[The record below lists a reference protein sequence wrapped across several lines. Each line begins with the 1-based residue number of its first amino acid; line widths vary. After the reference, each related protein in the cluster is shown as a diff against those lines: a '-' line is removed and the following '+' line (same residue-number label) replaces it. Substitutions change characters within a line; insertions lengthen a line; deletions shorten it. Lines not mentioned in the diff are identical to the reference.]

1 MAISV
6 LNSPNDVTQCYNP
19 ERYIVSSSIAAT
31 ANQFRFICD
40 VRDSSNNVVTRL
52 KADKDVIANVA
63 VPSGIG
69 YFDVSSIVRTL
80 IVPAKLP
87 ITTAGFLNLATPNG
101 LTSKY
106 SVILGEQ
113 YIDNTTNPPSVV
125 TTGLVTQ
132 SDKYAVYNGLPQLDF
147 INNTPDLMTTRYP
160 TGSGA
165 TLTSYLPLVSWLT
178 KYVYSDTYDW
188 LFMGQNITS
197 GNVITSARV
206 EYFNAQNTLLRG
218 FNVTAGGTTNTAV
231 IKRFASGPMNIK
243 ALTSGQCSDG
253 SAGSVLFPDYENGSY
268 TIQFVTASSSPTI
281 AVRYVMKQCTPYKK
295 IGLWFVNKFGVIE
308 SFYFAYKNRKT
319 LEINRNTFL
328 RNMLSFVLQSGG
340 GSTTRV
346 YETTATQVYS
356 GNQKPSWNLNSHI
369 LTESEYDWLQ
379 EMLYS
384 PICFLDLS
392 QITGSTTLVEC
403 VIATSSYNIVKRAN
417 DKQKSLNIQVDES
430 YINNIL

>member
-52 KADKDVIANVA
+52 KADKDVNANAV

-80 IVPAKLP
+80 IVPTKLA
-87 ITTAGFLNLATPNG
+87 ITTAGFLNQPIPNG

-113 YIDNTTNPPSVV
+113 YIDNTTSPPSVV

-147 INNTPDLMTTRYP
+147 INNTPDLMATRYP

-188 LFMGQNITS
+188 LYMGQNITS
-197 GNVITSARV
+197 GNVIVSARI

-218 FNVTAGGTTNTAV
+218 FNVTAGASTNTAV
-231 IKRFASGPMNIK
+231 IKRLSSGPMNIK
-243 ALTSGQCSDG
+243 ALTSGQCSDSTAG
-253 SAGSVLFPDYENGSY
+253 SALFPDYENGSY
-268 TIQFVTASSSPTI
+268 TIQFVTASLSPTI
-281 AVRYVMKQCTPYKK
+281 AVRYVIKQCTPYKK

-308 SFYFAYKNRKT
+308 SFYFAYKNRET
-319 LEINRNTFL
+319 LDINRNTYL
-328 RNMLSFVLQSGG
+328 KNI
-340 GSTTRV
+340 GSTITGSSATRV
-346 YETTATQVYS
+346 YESTATQVYS
-356 GNQKPSWNLNSHI
+356 GNQKATWNLNSHI

-384 PICFLDLS
+384 PMCFLDLT

-417 DKQKSLNIQVDES
+417 DKQKSLNIQVEEG

>member
-19 ERYIVSSSIAAT
+19 ERYIVSSSIAET

-52 KADKDVIANVA
+52 KADKDVNANLNI
-63 VPSGIG
+63 PSGIG

-80 IVPAKLP
+80 ITPTKQS
-87 ITTAGFLNLATPNG
+87 IITAGFLNQPIPNG

-113 YIDNTTNPPSVV
+113 YIDNTTNPPSII

-132 SDKYAVYNGLPQLDF
+132 SDKYAVYNGFSQLDF
-147 INNTPDLMTTRYP
+147 INNTPDLMATRYP
-160 TGSGA
+160 TGNA
-165 TLTSYLPLVSWLT
+165 APLTSYLPLVSWTT

-188 LFMGQNITS
+188 LYMGQNITS
-197 GNVITSARV
+197 GNVIASARI

-218 FNVTAGGTTNTAV
+218 FNVTAGSSTNFAV
-231 IKRFASGPMNIK
+231 IKRLSSGPMNIK

-268 TIQFVTASSSPTI
+268 TIQFLTASSSATI
-281 AVRYVMKQCTPYKK
+281 AVKYVIKQCTPYKK

-308 SFYFAYKNRKT
+308 SFYFAYKNRES
-319 LEINRNTFL
+319 LDISRNTYL
-328 RNMLSFVLQSGG
+328 KNIR
-340 GSTTRV
+340 STIISTSV
-346 YETTATQVYS
+346 YESTATQVYS
-356 GNQKPSWNLNSHI
+356 GNNKVIWNLNSHI

-384 PICFLDLS
+384 PVCFLDLS

-403 VIATSSYNIVKRAN
+403 VITTSNYNIVKRAN
-417 DKQKSLNIQVDES
+417 DKQKSLNIQVQEG